1 MLTFAENARFRRSAS
16 VVTSE
21 VACETVVAPVKVEVG
36 RFEAI
41 FCFNEIG
48 TDVWALME
56 EDRSLAELTT
66 WVFDHYDV
74 SRRQAQKDI
83 REFIAE
89 LVQAGLA
96 TVEQTPFTGT
106 GAVQDTHARH

>member
-21 VACETVVAPVKVEVG
+21 VACETVVVPVKGEAGVLD
-36 RFEAI
+36 AI

-56 EDRSLAELTT
+56 GDRSLGELTT

-74 SRRQAQKDI
+74 SRSQAQNDI

-89 LVQAGLA
+89 LVLAGLV
-96 TVEQTPFTGT
+96 TVEQAPFVGT
-106 GAVQDTHARH
+106 RAPLRTHARH

>member
-1 MLTFAENARFRRSAS
+1 MLTFAENARFRRSTSA
-16 VVTSE
+16 VTSE
-21 VACETVVAPVKVEVG
+21 VACETVVVPTKGEVG
-36 RFEAI
+36 DLDAI

-56 EDRSLAELTT
+56 DDRSLAELTT

-74 SRRQAQKDI
+74 PHSQAQNDI
-83 REFIAE
+83 REFITE

-96 TVEQTPFTGT
+96 TVVQVPFADT
-106 GAVQDTHARH
+106 GAVQGNHARR

>member
-1 MLTFAENARFRRSAS
+1 MLTFAENARFRRSTSVATSKVAS
-16 VVTSE
+16 EMVV
-21 VACETVVAPVKVEVG
+21 VPAKGEVG
-36 RFEAI
+36 DLDAI

-66 WVFDHYDV
+66 WVFDHYQI
-74 SRRQAQKDI
+74 SRSQAQNDI

-96 TVEQTPFTGT
+96 TVKQAPFVGTGT
-106 GAVQDTHARH
+106 VQGTHARH

>member
-1 MLTFAENARFRRSAS
+1 MLAFAENAKFRRCTS

-21 VACETVVAPVKVEVG
+21 VACETVVVPVKRQVG
-36 RFEAI
+36 DLEAI
-41 FCFNEIG
+41 FTFNEIG

-74 SRRQAQKDI
+74 SHNQAQNDI
-83 REFIAE
+83 REFITE

-96 TVEQTPFTGT
+96 TVALVPFAGT
-106 GAVQDTHARH
+106 GAVQGNLARR

>member
-1 MLTFAENARFRRSAS
+1 MLAFAENAKFRRCIS

-21 VACETVVAPVKVEVG
+21 VACETVVVPTKSEVG
-36 RFEAI
+36 ALDAI
-41 FCFNEIG
+41 FSFNEIG

-56 EDRSLAELTT
+56 QDRSLAELTT

-74 SRRQAQKDI
+74 SRSQARNDI
-83 REFIAE
+83 RKFIVE

-96 TVEQTPFTGT
+96 TVEQVPFVSTGT
-106 GAVQDTHARH
+106 LQGTHARH

>member
-16 VVTSE
+16 VVTRE
-21 VACETVVAPVKVEVG
+21 MDCETVVMPVKREMG
-36 RFEAI
+36 DLDAI
-41 FCFNEIG
+41 FSFNEIG

-74 SRRQAQKDI
+74 PRRQAQNDI

-96 TVEQTPFTGT
+96 TVEQMPFTDT
-106 GAVQDTHARH
+106 GAVQGNHATH

>member
-1 MLTFAENARFRRSAS
+1 MLTLAENARFRRSTS

-21 VACETVVAPVKVEVG
+21 VACEIVVVPAKPQVG
-36 RFEAI
+36 DLDAI
-41 FCFNEIG
+41 FSFNEIG
-48 TDVWALME
+48 TDVWALLE

-66 WVFDHYDV
+66 YVFDHYDV
-74 SRRQAQKDI
+74 SRSQARNDI

-96 TVEQTPFTGT
+96 TVKQAPFAGTGT
-106 GAVQDTHARH
+106 VQGTHARH